1 MTDNNELLEAA
12 NSIGAELCRDAIW
25 DGQRCNWLGDSME
38 YVLGGWQIVH
48 RSFGPDLYGGTSG
61 VGLFLARLYQATHAN
76 IFRTTALGAVEHA
89 LSPA

>member
-1 MTDNNELLEAA
+1 MTDNNEFLEAA
-12 NSIGAELCRDAIW
+12 NSIGADLCRDAIW